1 MMSSGDFAV
10 YDDKDEKFV
19 TLLFLFYKV
28 SRLSITKGQK
38 IQMVVE

>member
-19 TLLFLFYKV
+19 TFHFLSVKV
-28 SRLSITKGQK
+28 YNHGKPQK
-38 IQMVVE
+38 EAQDTGTR